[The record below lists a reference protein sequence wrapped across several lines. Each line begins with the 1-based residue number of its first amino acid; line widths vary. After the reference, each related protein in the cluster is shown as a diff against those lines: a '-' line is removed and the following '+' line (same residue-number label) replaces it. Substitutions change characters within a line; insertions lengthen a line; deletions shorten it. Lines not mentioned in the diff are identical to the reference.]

1 MTTTRPHPEAHWAIL
16 AKLAEERSEGEKVS
30 VQKTVRKTKVGVS
43 LPKVRRG

>member
-1 MTTTRPHPEAHWAIL
+1 MTSIPHPESHWIIL
-16 AKLAEERSEGEKVS
+16 AKLAEERLEGEKVP